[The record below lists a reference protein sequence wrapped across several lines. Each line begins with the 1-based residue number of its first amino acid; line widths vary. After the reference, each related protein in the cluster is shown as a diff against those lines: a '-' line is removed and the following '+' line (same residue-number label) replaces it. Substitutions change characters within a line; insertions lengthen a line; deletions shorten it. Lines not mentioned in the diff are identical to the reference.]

1 MLKLFGAPAMPTV
14 ETPSVFFGL
23 CFPLHEAA
31 IAPPIG
37 DHIEVPGNL
46 ELEQQPR
53 ITKNFPTHNPSRLEL
68 VGFMQVK
75 PAGARVV

>member
-1 MLKLFGAPAMPTV
+1 MIKLFGAPAMPTV

-37 DHIEVPGNL
+37 DHIEVPVNL
-46 ELEQQPR
+46 EFGEQVHLLVHS
-53 ITKNFPTHNPSRLEL
+53 TARLSTA
-68 VGFMQVK
+68 
-75 PAGARVV
+75 PC

>member
-1 MLKLFGAPAMPTV
+1 MIKLFGAPAMPTV
-14 ETPSVFFGL
+14 ETISVFFGL

-46 ELEQQPR
+46 EFGAAAP
-53 ITKNFPTHNPSRLEL
+53 HN
-68 VGFMQVK
+68 
-75 PAGARVV
+75 